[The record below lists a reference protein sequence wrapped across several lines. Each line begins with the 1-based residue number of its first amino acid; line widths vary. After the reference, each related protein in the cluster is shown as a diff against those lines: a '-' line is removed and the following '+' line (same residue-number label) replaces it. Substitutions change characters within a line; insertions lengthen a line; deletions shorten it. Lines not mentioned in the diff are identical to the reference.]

1 MIEDYYEAK
10 TQPAQTAAGK
20 VVDSIL
26 QDLMMKLERK
36 LISKRGEGKEFSMTL
51 KYHEAYSLA
60 SIAHAQMRFASGEF
74 ERNVYRL
81 LTQQIERQL

>member
-20 VVDSIL
+20 VVDSIS
-26 QDLMMKLERK
+26 QDLMIKLERK
-36 LISKRGEGKEFSMTL
+36 LISKRGESKDFAMTL

-60 SIAHAQMRFASGEF
+60 SIAREQMHFAAGEF